1 MEENVTEEKEF
12 MEKKKGKVL
21 VPIIVTIVILLV
33 LVGGYIGYFYF
44 YQNTE
49 RFIDN
54 TSNSIEKFLNDNLKI
69 DMLSND
75 NRDVNLKGNLNIQD
89 LVDVDYDLT
98 TSPSKE
104 LVAMDLNLK
113 NILQGTINY
122 QDGKTY
128 IQAKDLYPEVLELSG
143 SNTSTN
149 FSLPDD
155 EVLAQLDV
163 NACLKNL
170 VKYFF
175 EALKEGKQTT
185 TFKGL
190 TEKVYTIEFDTI
202 TAENAMQKFKNL
214 MQNDEALNTV
224 FGNFASD
231 DYGSFEPC
239 EIKITVNVW
248 TNKVK
253 DFSLKNDESELK
265 AHYDGEKYVLS
276 DNGEKLYLWVEDDY
290 LKIHTTETDDYT
302 LGITLNYKTGME
314 FNYKDGED
322 SLNLSFNKTNDNN
335 YKISGD
341 LTSTDLKI
349 NLTGNIE
356 ETSETEATGEIAL
369 KITSGQETFN
379 AKLTF
384 NSLIKDNLIDK
395 IDVSK
400 AKKIDD
406 LTEEEQNNIML
417 KLYGMLAQMG
427 LLGGNI

>member
-170 VKYFF
+170 VKY
-175 EALKEGKQTT
+175 EL
-185 TFKGL
+185 
-190 TEKVYTIEFDTI
+190 
-202 TAENAMQKFKNL
+202 
-214 MQNDEALNTV
+214 
-224 FGNFASD
+224 
-231 DYGSFEPC
+231 
-239 EIKITVNVW
+239 
-248 TNKVK
+248 
-253 DFSLKNDESELK
+253 SLK
-265 AHYDGEKYVLS
+265 
-276 DNGEKLYLWVEDDY
+276 
-290 LKIHTTETDDYT
+290 
-302 LGITLNYKTGME
+302 
-314 FNYKDGED
+314 FR
-322 SLNLSFNKTNDNN
+322 
-335 YKISGD
+335 
-341 LTSTDLKI
+341 
-349 NLTGNIE
+349 
-356 ETSETEATGEIAL
+356 
-369 KITSGQETFN
+369 
-379 AKLTF
+379 
-384 NSLIKDNLIDK
+384 
-395 IDVSK
+395 
-400 AKKIDD
+400 
-406 LTEEEQNNIML
+406 
-417 KLYGMLAQMG
+417 
-427 LLGGNI
+427 